1 MQENNPAA
9 SPRKPRLPAIE
20 YIRGISM
27 MGVIG
32 IHVGS
37 QYIGNPASNAHL
49 TALFEIF
56 TRFSVPI
63 FFFISAFGLFYNLNL
78 DNWSYSQFLKKRW
91 KTVLIPY
98 LVWSVFYL
106 VHDSWLYGSALP
118 SPLYFCGILFFG
130 VAKYQLYF
138 LVLLLWFYLLM
149 PLWIKMV
156 KKLDMLWLIFL
167 LGLQVMFDYWSS
179 FSEPLNL
186 FVYSLPDD
194 SLLKPFFMYRL
205 NYWVMH
211 YIFIFVLGGWLAVH
225 IKEFHSF
232 MQNRRTLV
240 TCSFFLSIFI
250 IRNIVLCCGQGV
262 RYQGIVCHHA
272 QCAAC
277 HICQIL
283 VLFSIVHFTVNH
295 MDNRA
300 VHDICVDLNLM
311 QSVLSCRVCEVD
323 MFQIGCVCR
332 CAVFVIGKLL
342 DALESRAQHFSA
354 RNELRNRHESDTV
367 NEECIFMCSGQRTAV
382 FKHDNVTDR

>member
-9 SPRKPRLPAIE
+9 AKKKPRLPAIE

-37 QYIGNPASNAHL
+37 QYIGNPVSNVHL

-63 FFFISAFGLFYNLNL
+63 FFFISAFGLFYNL
-78 DNWSYSQFLKKRW
+78 DMENWSYSQFLKKRW

-106 VHDSWLYGSALP
+106 LHDNWLYGSGLP

-149 PLWIKMV
+149 PLWVKMV
-156 KKLDMLWLIFL
+156 KKMDMLWLIFL

-225 IKEFHSF
+225 ISEFQSF
-232 MQNRRTLV
+232 MKKRRTLV
-240 TCSFFLSIFI
+240 TCGFFLSMVSLLGYYYYLIGPKGYTQLEAINTAHQLCPAGIAYTICASLFFFTIFTYNNYPEWL
-250 IRNIVLCCGQGV
+250 RNLLHLLGKHSYFAYLVHPFFIGYLALAIQKSGHLMTAGIALGFYCIVLLLSVTSAAIMRKAGEALPLINALTIGV
-262 RYQGIVCHHA
+262 YKKTSQ
-272 QCAAC
+272 
-277 HICQIL
+277 
-283 VLFSIVHFTVNH
+283 
-295 MDNRA
+295 
-300 VHDICVDLNLM
+300 
-311 QSVLSCRVCEVD
+311 
-323 MFQIGCVCR
+323 
-332 CAVFVIGKLL
+332 K
-342 DALESRAQHFSA
+342 
-354 RNELRNRHESDTV
+354 
-367 NEECIFMCSGQRTAV
+367 
-382 FKHDNVTDR
+382 

>member
-1 MQENNPAA
+1 MQANNPATA
-9 SPRKPRLPAIE
+9 KKKPRLPAIE

-37 QYIGNPASNAHL
+37 QYIGNPVSNVHL

-63 FFFISAFGLFYNLNL
+63 FFFISAFGLFYNL
-78 DNWSYSQFLKKRW
+78 DMKNWSYSQFLKKRW

-106 VHDSWLYGSALP
+106 LHDSWLYGSGLP

-149 PLWIKMV
+149 PVWVKMV

-225 IKEFHSF
+225 INEFHSF
-232 MQNRRTLV
+232 MKKRRTLV
-240 TCSFFLSIFI
+240 TCGFFLSMLALLGYYYYLIDAKGYTQLEAINTAHQLCPAGIAYTICASLFFFTIFTYNNYPEWLKNLLHLLGKHSYFAYLVHPFFI
-250 IRNIVLCCGQGV
+250 GYLALTLQKSGHLMTAGIALGFYCIVLLLSVTSAAIMRKVGEVLPFINALTIGV
-262 RYQGIVCHHA
+262 YKKT
-272 QCAAC
+272 
-277 HICQIL
+277 
-283 VLFSIVHFTVNH
+283 S
-295 MDNRA
+295 
-300 VHDICVDLNLM
+300 
-311 QSVLSCRVCEVD
+311 
-323 MFQIGCVCR
+323 
-332 CAVFVIGKLL
+332 K
-342 DALESRAQHFSA
+342 
-354 RNELRNRHESDTV
+354 
-367 NEECIFMCSGQRTAV
+367 
-382 FKHDNVTDR
+382 K